1 MRLADWPRMPYLNEE
16 LRQWIGVELSNLG
29 VEDLAVYAIEAG
41 TDGDE
46 RRVLVATEVGLID
59 HRYAPYG
66 SSAHYRLAG
75 RLYPWQTT
83 RGVELRSDIFRLWA
97 HEHRARWHLR
107 LHHPPFE
114 AATESPELGGAL
126 CDFARICAVMAE
138 PFGVPAGRE
147 GPPGVAQVARAVP
160 SARAAIE
167 VAAPAQ
173 QAKAA
178 KPADKPA
185 AKPAEKPSTAPP
197 EEAKARAEKG

>member
-16 LRQWIGVELSNLG
+16 LRQWIGLELSNLG
-29 VEDLAVYAIEAG
+29 VEDLAVYAVEAG
-41 TDGDE
+41 NDGDE
-46 RRVLVATEVGLID
+46 RRVLVATEVGLLD

-97 HEHRARWHLR
+97 HEHRARWHMR
-107 LHHPPFE
+107 LLHPPFE
-114 AATESPELGGAL
+114 AATESPELGAAL
-126 CDFARICAVMAE
+126 CHFARICAVMSE

-147 GPPGVAQVARAVP
+147 GPPGVTQMARPVA
-160 SARAAIE
+160 SARAPVE
-167 VAAPAQ
+167 VASN
-173 QAKAA
+173 
-178 KPADKPA
+178 ADQP
-185 AKPAEKPSTAPP
+185 KPSEKSAQPP